1 VCARSRH
8 LIVVSQHFMQWRP
21 RELDTHVNGYKIA
34 LDPRIVYEFLKG
46 LFASNMCG
54 LEHLKPWLNSIIVKV
69 QGVGGIAP
77 ENAGMGMRRDYNR
90 RMTSGLKRGTGMSQI
105 FALFGLLMLAGCA
118 VNPVT
123 GERDLN
129 FMSEDWE
136 RSVGVEQYAPL
147 RQAQGGD
154 FIVDPELTAYVQG
167 IGDNL
172 AAHAKRDL
180 DWEFHVLNDS
190 TPNAW
195 ALPGGKIVV
204 NRGLLTE
211 MESEAELAA
220 VLGHELVHADAAHG
234 ARAQSKGL
242 LTQVGV
248 LGGMVL
254 LGSEVDDEALQQ
266 VGMLGIQLGAALV
279 TTSYGRD
286 AEREADQ
293 YGMQYMSAAGY
304 DPQGAVELQETFVA
318 LSEGHDQNWLSGL
331 FASHPPSP
339 ERVENN
345 KKTEAGLP
353 AGGEWGR
360 ERYKEKMAYLSSLQ
374 PAYDAYD
381 QGREA
386 LSEKKSGEARKL
398 AKQAIERE
406 PKEALF
412 YGLLGD
418 SRMHE
423 KSFKKAESAYSDA
436 LKRDNGFYY
445 YFLRRGQARH
455 EMERF
460 DDARVDLERSVELLP
475 TSQANQLLGTFAR
488 RSGDEQKA
496 MQYFRAAAADT
507 SSLAGQLAQLEVVS
521 AELPRN
527 PGKYIRVQAVPVQGG
542 RVAIEVSNVSPVAVR
557 KVVVE
562 IRHLDE
568 FDQVWRYEQ
577 TIKQTLSPK
586 MQTSAMT
593 RLSDIPAEQLSRR
606 VAVRVLR
613 ASVAN

>member
-1 VCARSRH
+1 MYR
-8 LIVVSQHFMQWRP
+8 
-21 RELDTHVNGYKIA
+21 N
-34 LDPRIVYEFLKG
+34 
-46 LFASNMCG
+46 
-54 LEHLKPWLNSIIVKV
+54 
-69 QGVGGIAP
+69 
-77 ENAGMGMRRDYNR
+77 YNR
-90 RMTSGLKRGTGMSQI
+90 PMTIGFKRGMSKI
-105 FALFGLLMLAGCA
+105 LALFGLLMLAGCA

-123 GERDLN
+123 GERNLN

-136 RSVGVEQYAPL
+136 RTVGAEQYAPL

-172 AAHAKRDL
+172 AAQAKRDF
-180 DWEFHVLNDS
+180 DWEFHILNDS

-234 ARAQSKGL
+234 ARGQSKGVL
-242 LTQVGV
+242 IQAGM

-254 LGSEVDDEALQQ
+254 LDSEVDDAALQQ

-286 AEREADQ
+286 AERESDQ

-318 LSEGHDQNWLSGL
+318 LSEGNDQNWLSGL
-331 FASHPPSP
+331 FASHPPSR

-345 KKTEAGLP
+345 KRMAASLP
-353 AGGEWGR
+353 AGGRWGR

-386 LSEKKSGEARKL
+386 LREKKSGEARKL
-398 AKQAIERE
+398 AKQAIEHE

-418 SRMHE
+418 TRMHE
-423 KSFKKAESAYSDA
+423 KDFVKAERAYSDS
-436 LKRDNGFYY
+436 LKRDKGFYY
-445 YFLRRGQARH
+445 YFLRRGQVRH

-475 TSQANQLLGTFAR
+475 TSQANHLLGTIAR
-488 RSGDEQKA
+488 RSGDERKA
-496 MQYFRAAAADT
+496 MQYFRAAAVDT
-507 SSLAGQLAQLEVVS
+507 SSMAGQLAQLEVVT
-521 AELPRN
+521 AELPQN
-527 PGKYIRVQAVPVQGG
+527 PRKYIRVQAIPVQGG
-542 RVAIEVSNVSPVAVR
+542 RVAIEVYNISPVAVR
-557 KVVVE
+557 KVVIE
-562 IRHLDE
+562 IQYLDE
-568 FDQVWRYEQ
+568 FNQVRRYEQ
-577 TIKQTLSPK
+577 TIEQTLSPT
-586 MQTSAMT
+586 MRTSAMT
-593 RLSDIPAEQLSRR
+593 RLSAIPAEQLGRR
-606 VAVRVLR
+606 VAVRVVR